1 MKSIEGEDGAWGVKE
16 SGSREQ
22 GERMGEEER
31 KKRGGRMRKKGG
43 CPI

>member
-1 MKSIEGEDGAWGVKE
+1 MGLGGVKE

-22 GERMGEEER
+22 RERMGEEER
-31 KKRGGRMRKKGG
+31 KKRGGRMMKKGG